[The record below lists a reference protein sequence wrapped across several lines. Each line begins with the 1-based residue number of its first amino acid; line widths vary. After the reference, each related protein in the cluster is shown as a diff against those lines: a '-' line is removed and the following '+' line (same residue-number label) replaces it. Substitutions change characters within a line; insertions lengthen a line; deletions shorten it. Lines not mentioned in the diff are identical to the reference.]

1 MLDDDDIDEVEG
13 PGLPPLSPL
22 TYLLRT
28 HACMVAGEAIMAVA
42 LADSM
47 FLSIKPDAARPK
59 VILFLLLSFAP
70 FTVVAR
76 FIGPF
81 IKRISGGQRAVMF
94 GVALLRAVIMVG
106 MVSSIKSLAL
116 FPLAF
121 GALVLSKTY
130 SISKSSIVPAVVS
143 GDARLVEANSKLA
156 KVAGIIGFAI
166 GVPAFLLQMM
176 STSVTLYVGAA
187 VFLLAAYQA
196 WHLPK
201 SKVEPSGNPA
211 LEYRELHMPIVLQA
225 AYTMRFLRGAVGFMF
240 FHLAFWLRSEIG
252 GTAWFA
258 FAVAIG
264 NFSILAANWVA
275 PWIRDHMKTS
285 TMLTVSLAAVAVG
298 GVGAGISGVFIAGV
312 LLTAVVN
319 AAAAIGRVA
328 FESTVQSNAPDAD
341 RASTFARFETHNQ
354 LAWVAGG
361 VLPVILKFDGH
372 VGSWCIGILGAIGM
386 LVMMR
391 GRAVTESRAARATD
405 PGRPAR

>member
-1 MLDDDDIDEVEG
+1 MLDDSDVDEVEG

-47 FLSIKPDAARPK
+47 FLSISPNDARPK

-81 IKRISGGQRAVMF
+81 IERINGGQRAVMF
-94 GVALLRAVIMVG
+94 GVALLRAVLMVG

-130 SISKSSIVPAVVS
+130 SISKSAMVPAVVR

-156 KVAGIIGFAI
+156 KVAGIIGFGI
-166 GVPAFLLQMM
+166 GVPAYLLQLM
-176 STSVTLYVGAA
+176 STSVTLYAGAFVFLVAA
-187 VFLLAAYQA
+187 VQA
-196 WHLPK
+196 WHLPRSRNEK
-201 SKVEPSGNPA
+201 TGDA
-211 LEYRELHMPIVLQA
+211 DLEYDELHSPAVLRA
-225 AYTMRFLRGAVGFMF
+225 AFTMRFLRGAVGFMF
-240 FHLAFWLRSEIG
+240 FHLAFWLRSEIA

-258 FAVAIG
+258 LAIAIG

-275 PWIRDHMKTS
+275 PWVREHMKTS
-285 TMLTVSLAAVAVG
+285 TMLTASLAAVAVG
-298 GVGAGISGVFIAGV
+298 GIGAGISGVFIAGV

-328 FESTVQSNAPDAD
+328 FESTVQSDAPDAV

-361 VLPVILKFDGH
+361 VLPVILRFDGH
-372 VGSWCIGILGAIGM
+372 MGSWCIGILGAVGVV
-386 LVMMR
+386 VMMR
-391 GRAVTESRAARATD
+391 GRAVTGSRAGRATD

>member
-1 MLDDDDIDEVEG
+1 
-13 PGLPPLSPL
+13 
-22 TYLLRT
+22 
-28 HACMVAGEAIMAVA
+28 
-42 LADSM
+42 
-47 FLSIKPDAARPK
+47 
-59 VILFLLLSFAP
+59 LLSFAP

-81 IKRISGGQRAVMF
+81 VKRINGGQRAVMF
-94 GVALLRAVIMVG
+94 GVALLRAVLMVG

-130 SISKSSIVPAVVS
+130 SISKSSMVPVVVR

-156 KVAGIIGFAI
+156 KVAGIVGFGI
-166 GVPAFLLQMM
+166 GVPAFLLQMV
-176 STSVTLYVGAA
+176 STTVTLYAGAA
-187 VFLLAAYQA
+187 VFLLAAFQA
-196 WHLPK
+196 WHLPR
-201 SKVEPSGNPA
+201 SRNAAAGNEE
-211 LEYRELHMPIVLQA
+211 LEYRELHTPAVLQA
-225 AYTMRFLRGAVGFMF
+225 AHTMRFLRGAVGFMF
-240 FHLAFWLRSEIG
+240 FHLAFWLRSEIA

-275 PWIRDHMKTS
+275 PWVRERMRTS

-298 GVGAGISGVFIAGV
+298 GIGAGVSGVFIAGV

-341 RASTFARFETHNQ
+341 KVSTFARFETHNQ

-361 VLPVILKFDGH
+361 VLPVLLQFDGH
-372 VGSWCIGILGAIGM
+372 VGSWCIGILGAVGM
-386 LVMMR
+386 LVMLR
-391 GRAVTESRAARATD
+391 GRRVTAPRAGRATG
-405 PGRPAR
+405 PGHPVR